1 MVVLEWQTKLSN
13 INKRCRNLLAPESEI
28 GDKTL
33 EFGFINWTPILLPS
47 ILVLWFLNNS
57 KNTVELGRH
66 LLSWT
71 WRVAL
76 SQTWSWK
83 IKDYHLHI
91 LSVAMSRTRQII
103 NWSSPLLPKCSHEKW
118 KCAHKWVQ
126 CASSI
131 DYLLFILAFSVMHPL
146 PIIENLALSPIIDY
160 PISLS
165 CTPNY
170 WLSVLSLLLCTANN
184 WSFSLHH

>member
-83 IKDYHLHI
+83 IKDYHI
-91 LSVAMSRTRQII
+91 LSYII
-103 NWSSPLLPKCSHEKW
+103 CRNESHSTNNQLIITSPPKMQPWKMEMCSQVSPMCIIYWLSSVYPGFFCYAPPANYWESG
-118 KCAHKWVQ
+118 
-126 CASSI
+126 
-131 DYLLFILAFSVMHPL
+131 
-146 PIIENLALSPIIDY
+146 II
-160 PISLS
+160 
-165 CTPNY
+165 PNY
-170 WLSVLSLLLCTANN
+170 WLSHIIIMHPQLLIIRVIINT
-184 WSFSLHH
+184 LHRQ